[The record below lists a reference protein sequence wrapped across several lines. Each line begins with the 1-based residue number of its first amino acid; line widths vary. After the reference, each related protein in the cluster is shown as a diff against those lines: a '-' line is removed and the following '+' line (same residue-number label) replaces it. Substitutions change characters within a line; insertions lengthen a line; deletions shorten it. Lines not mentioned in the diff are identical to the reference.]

1 MLCQKSQQPKFVDRF
16 LSLKTQKKET
26 PELSLSQPPAN
37 QPSETGVVG
46 QIQC

>member
-1 MLCQKSQQPKFVDRF
+1 M
-16 LSLKTQKKET
+16 

-46 QIQC
+46 QIQCQRQCQQLVTV